1 METSCGFVLL
11 NHSSILLLQYPQGH
25 WSFPKGHVEDGE
37 DHHTTARRELLE
49 ETGISELTIVPGWKR
64 RTEYTYSRRGSQ
76 MKKQVFWYLATTEEF
91 MVKLSHEHT
100 NFLWLDL
107 NRAKEQLTFDQE
119 KVILVEAGQYVAE
132 IGLG

>member
-1 METSCGFVLL
+1 
-11 NHSSILLLQYPQGH
+11 
-25 WSFPKGHVEDGE
+25 
-37 DHHTTARRELLE
+37 
-49 ETGISELTIVPGWKR
+49 
-64 RTEYTYSRRGSQ
+64 

-91 MVKLSHEHT
+91 IVKLSHEHT

-132 IGLG
+132 IGLV